1 MTGPPAA
8 TPAQQPH
15 TDQHA
20 QARRRAGG
28 GFAIGLANAPPSIVL
43 AAVSDSSPAV
53 AEPGVGGAT
62 VGKTPNT

>member
-8 TPAQQPH
+8 TPAQPPH

-28 GFAIGLANAPPSIVL
+28 GFVIGLANAPPPIVL
-43 AAVSDSSPAV
+43 
-53 AEPGVGGAT
+53 GGS
-62 VGKTPNT
+62 VCFLSCGS